1 MSSLY
6 HFSIDNSKPQ
16 LISASAT
23 NSNISLT
30 FASLETGLLPGM
42 TPPSTGSFQVN
53 YNGSVNQVQSVNV
66 NTVTEV
72 ITLAVN
78 TPMVSGNNLT
88 VTYNESPGNDIL
100 NPGGNAANSFTT
112 GNISIASLAWIN
124 YQNFLTSKDL
134 NISLSM
140 FLPSNSYSV
149 E

>member
-1 MSSLY
+1 MLFRSTGGTITNYTLTSTDINRSYAEVLANFVTTGNKAVEATITDFANNVSSMSSLY

-42 TPPSTGSFQVN
+42 TPPGTSSFQVN
-53 YNGSVNQVQSVNV
+53 YNGSVNQVQSVSV

-78 TPMVSGNNLT
+78 TPMVDRKST
-88 VTYNESPGNDIL
+88 RL
-100 NPGGNAANSFTT
+100 NS
-112 GNISIASLAWIN
+112 SH
-124 YQNFLTSKDL
+124 
-134 NISLSM
+134 
-140 FLPSNSYSV
+140 
-149 E
+149 